1 MNILRNLYSKATSVL
16 RLHKDSEKLKLGRR
30 AKQGDNISPK
40 LFTSCL
46 QNAILNKINW
56 DNNGVRIDG
65 EYLSHLIFADD
76 IVLIANSTSKLQEML
91 QDIHDIN
98 KPLSLM
104 MHLGKTKIMC
114 NKHVNKDDLIV
125 DGKKI
130 EEVDSYVYRG
140 QMMTKDQ
147 DQVQEMKR
155 RIGQGWN
162 AVCKLDNIMRDKN
175 VPMRLKRK
183 TFNECILPVM
193 TYGCETW
200 SLSNTQL
207 EKLVTTQRK
216 MERIMIGV
224 TLKYRKSTSGN
235 RVV

>member
-1 MNILRNLYSKATSVL
+1 MS
-16 RLHKDSEKLKLGRR
+16 G
-30 AKQGDNISPK
+30 
-40 LFTSCL
+40 
-46 QNAILNKINW
+46 
-56 DNNGVRIDG
+56 IDG

-76 IVLIANSTSKLQEML
+76 IVLIANSTSKLQEMF
-91 QDIHDIN
+91 QDIHDIS
-98 KPLSLM
+98 KPVGLK

-114 NKHVNKDDLIV
+114 NKHVNKDDVIV

-130 EEVDSYVYRG
+130 EEVDRYVYLG
-140 QMMTKDQ
+140 QMVTKDH

-155 RIGQGWN
+155 RIGQGWS
-162 AVCKLDNIMRDKN
+162 AFCKLDNIMRDKN

-183 TFNECILPVM
+183 AFNECILPVM

-224 TLKYRKSTSGN
+224 TLKDTKSTELDPKTEWCDRHYQEHKRKQTQMGGP
-235 RVV
+235 RGEET